1 MVLVERLIK
10 IKTKKGDDMAF
21 IRASDESGSCDFT
34 VFPEK
39 FGLLDSL
46 KENDLIEIRGSV
58 SKRFDKVSI
67 IVNNIMKEGTHE

>member
-1 MVLVERLIK
+1 
-10 IKTKKGDDMAF
+10 MAF
-21 IRASDESGSCDFT
+21 IRASDESGACDFT

-39 FGLLDSL
+39 IGLLDSL
-46 KENDLIEIRGSV
+46 KENDLIEISGSV